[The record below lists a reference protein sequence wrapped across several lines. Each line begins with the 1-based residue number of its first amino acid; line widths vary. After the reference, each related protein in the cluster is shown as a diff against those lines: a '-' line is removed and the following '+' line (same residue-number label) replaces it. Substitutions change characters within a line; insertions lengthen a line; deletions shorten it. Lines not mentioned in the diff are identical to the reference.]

1 MCVPSLVRASE
12 FEPPIWRASYQK
24 HDAPLHAEG
33 DAQQVEV
40 GEAEN
45 SHCQDEAFEELWP
58 VHLDSLALDDQSG
71 KDMQPSE
78 YEKEQR
84 RPQYMQVVR

>member
-1 MCVPSLVRASE
+1 MCARTNRIRGTSS
-12 FEPPIWRASYQK
+12 
-24 HDAPLHAEG
+24 PLHVEG
-33 DAQQVEV
+33 DAKQIEV
-40 GEAEN
+40 
-45 SHCQDEAFEELWP
+45 DEAGDSQCENETLNKLRP

-78 YEKEQR
+78 YEEKKR